1 MAFLLLVYEKMRL
14 QRKVNK
20 LTLRQTQLS
29 SRKERIAKNIE
40 KVQKMYSSKITNAE
54 KQAQL
59 WASQAKNSIF
69 NSMGLGMQNQM
80 FNPMG
85 GYSGI
90 TSFVANQMASMLA
103 NGGNGIPTKYD
114 KDGNAT
120 EFCNDFKDGTLYSRM
135 MQDYYGGGFQA
146 VYDENNKSQITG
158 YKVEESIGYPTPGSF
173 GTYCGIERNIPTI
186 TLELPE
192 KEDKELLWN
201 TNKEIFDYLTS
212 FDK

>member
-1 MAFLLLVYEKMRL
+1 MKFSVRNILNIYKSIKKLRRQHKMAFLLLVYEKMRL

-80 FNPMG
+80 ILLRKDLSNQRNLSIFTCSIP
-85 GYSGI
+85 SSKKTSEI
-90 TSFVANQMASMLA
+90 T
-103 NGGNGIPTKYD
+103 
-114 KDGNAT
+114 
-120 EFCNDFKDGTLYSRM
+120 
-135 MQDYYGGGFQA
+135 
-146 VYDENNKSQITG
+146 
-158 YKVEESIGYPTPGSF
+158 
-173 GTYCGIERNIPTI
+173 
-186 TLELPE
+186 
-192 KEDKELLWN
+192 
-201 TNKEIFDYLTS
+201 
-212 FDK
+212 

>member
-80 FNPMG
+80 FNPMSG
-85 GYSGI
+85 FSGI
-90 TSFVANQMASMLA
+90 TSFVANQMAGMLA
-103 NGGNGIPTKYD
+103 NGG
-114 KDGNAT
+114 KDITIGDQTINAFSQEQYNAMMSDYMT
-120 EFCNDFKDGTLYSRM
+120 TGLKENIGDDNKGT
-135 MQDYYGGGFQA
+135 G
-146 VYDENNKSQITG
+146 K
-158 YKVEESIGYPTPGSF
+158 
-173 GTYCGIERNIPTI
+173 
-186 TLELPE
+186 
-192 KEDKELLWN
+192 
-201 TNKEIFDYLTS
+201 
-212 FDK
+212 